1 MKRKRFLDAANRW
14 DKCYYGD
21 AQRLQFKPFYSDD
34 FSEKL
39 LDEHEA
45 ELEKIKKHFNE
56 NSHLFAMVRVPYI
69 ALVSNILRYLLLV
82 TAPPIKITI
91 LRWAKDS

>member
-1 MKRKRFLDAANRW
+1 MMKRKRFLDAANRW

-56 NSHLFAMVRVPYI
+56 NSHLFAMVRVAYS
-69 ALVSNILRYLLLV
+69 ALGSNIRYLVPV
-82 TAPPIKITI
+82 TAPPITVTI
-91 LRWAKDS
+91 LRWSRDS

>member
-1 MKRKRFLDAANRW
+1 MMKRKRFLDAANRW

-21 AQRLQFKPFYSDD
+21 AQQLQFKPFYSDD

-56 NSHLFAMVRVPYI
+56 NSHLFAMVRVAYS
-69 ALVSNILRYLLLV
+69 ALGSNIRYLVLV
-82 TAPPIKITI
+82 NAPPIKITI